1 MKKTRFTE
9 EQIVGALKQAEAGMK
24 VAEVCRQIGVS
35 QHTFYYW
42 RRKYGGLEVNE
53 AKRLRELEAEN
64 AKLKKLVANLSL
76 DNLALKEVLSKK
88 W

>member
-42 RRKYGGLEVNE
+42 RRKYGGLEINE

>member
-9 EQIVGALKQAEAGMK
+9 EQIIGALKQAEAGMK

-53 AKRLRELEAEN
+53 AKRLRELETEN
-64 AKLKKLVANLSL
+64 TKLKKLVANLSL

>member
-35 QHTFYYW
+35 QYTFYYW

>member
-24 VAEVCRQIGVS
+24 VSEVCRQIGVS
-35 QHTFYYW
+35 PHTFYYW
-42 RRKYGGLEVNE
+42 RRKYGGMEVNE